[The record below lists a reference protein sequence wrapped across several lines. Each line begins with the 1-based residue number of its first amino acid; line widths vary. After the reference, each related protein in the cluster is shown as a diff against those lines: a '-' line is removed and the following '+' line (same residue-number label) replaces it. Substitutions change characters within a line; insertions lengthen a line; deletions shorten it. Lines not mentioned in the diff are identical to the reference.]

1 MSFFKKL
8 TKNLNPNTWLKKAIG
23 GTDLGLGDTIGG
35 LFNDLTGTSDS
46 AKKQYQYNQALQT
59 DAQNFAKWQMGNA
72 HQQEVQDLQA
82 AGLNPVLSAGGS
94 GASAGGVSSNTT
106 GPGASTGINPIT
118 AILGMVET
126 MNNSARTKAE
136 ITNQTNKTQAEIN
149 KLLKDAGYTEKQ
161 IQYYN
166 KHGVFPGATTSTK
179 VGING
184 GFGLFG
190 GNTEITE
197 PVGLKGG
204 KVNPQ
209 TYTENSAKKNKRFI
223 KDMSAYF

>member
-1 MSFFKKL
+1 MAGSS
-8 TKNLNPNTWLKKAIG
+8 G
-23 GTDLGLGDTIGG
+23 GGDEGLGNEIGG

-82 AGLNPVLSAGGS
+82 AGLNPVLSAGGG
-94 GASAGGVSSNTT
+94 GASAGGVSSNST

-136 ITNQTNKTQAEIN
+136 ITNQTNKTQAEVN
-149 KLLKDAGYTEKQ
+149 KLLKDAGYKQ
-161 IQYYN
+161 KEIDYYN
-166 KHGVFPGATTSTK
+166 KYGVFPGATVRKSGKAGAFGIGGGTETELP
-179 VGING
+179 VGYKGPMPNANG
-184 GFGLFG
+184 GWTNT
-190 GNTEITE
+190 GNNS
-197 PVGLKGG
+197 G
-204 KVNPQ
+204 
-209 TYTENSAKKNKRFI
+209 NSAKKFNWKNGKI
-223 KDMSAYF
+223 YQWTH